1 MGATT
6 FSGPVKAGTVREGA
20 ALNAGNVV
28 LSQANTLVFGDTV
41 AKNMFTLP
49 AGSRILGI
57 AVYTTVAFNAGTNN
71 VINVRSGTTVIAAVT
86 ATAASITV
94 GLSTVA
100 PVNAQVAFF
109 DNVGLDDATI
119 NAIYA
124 PTGGAA
130 TTGAATVI
138 ITYVQ
143 Q

>member
-20 ALNAGNVV
+20 NLNAGNVV
-28 LSQANTLVFGDTV
+28 LSQANTIVFGDTV
-41 AKNMFTLP
+41 AKNVFTVP
-49 AGSRILGI
+49 AGSRILSI
-57 AVYTTVAFNAGTNN
+57 AVYTTEEFDAGTNN

-94 GLSTVA
+94 GLSTVV
-100 PVNAQVAFF
+100 PVNAQVAFYN
-109 DNVGLDDATI
+109 NVGTDDATI

-124 PTGGAA
+124 PTGDAA